1 MRWTG
6 WLADASIRAPTQPR
20 PKPNHP
26 TGKSTLLKLVTG
38 ALNPTR
44 GELRRNPRLR
54 MGIYN
59 QHFVDRL
66 PMEKTPVE
74 YLRGLFQEETYQS
87 TRNRLGRYGLQ
98 GHAHEIPM
106 RDLSGG
112 QKARVVFVELS
123 LMEPHILFLDEPTNN
138 LDIETI
144 DALIDA
150 INEFNGGV
158 VLVSHDARLIEAA
171 ECRVWIVGENRDV
184 VEFPGE
190 FDDYKKSLLRKME
203 LHMAEEEERK
213 EAAAEARR
221 VRLAAKAAGGAGAK

>member
-1 MRWTG
+1 M
-6 WLADASIRAPTQPR
+6 
-20 PKPNHP
+20 
-26 TGKSTLLKLVTG
+26 TG
-38 ALNPTR
+38 ALQPSK
-44 GELRRNPRLR
+44 GDIRRNPRLR

-74 YLRGLFQEETYQS
+74 HLRGLFQEETYQS
-87 TRNRLGRYGLQ
+87 VRNLLGRYGLQ
-98 GHAHEIPM
+98 GHAHEIAM

-123 LMEPHILFLDEPTNN
+123 LMQPHILFLDEPTNN

-190 FDDYKKSLLRKME
+190 FDDYKKMLLKKME
-203 LHMAEEEERK
+203 AHMAAEEERK
-213 EAAAEARR
+213 EAASEARKA
-221 VRLAAKAAGGAGAK
+221 RLAAKATGGGGGGGK